1 MLEIVIH
8 LDQYALVSELRRVF
22 PDLSLEKRINGR
34 RYYLASFAD
43 GPEGIRQRAF
53 LSECHLEYIDQERQ
67 REQSI
72 RAFFAGVELE
82 GKPIDQVIFRRVLNY
97 ANYHS
102 AALHTE
108 DDEIYLRF
116 PPHWNPGQWFRRDI
130 MVGWLYVYKASE
142 QTCAS
147 LVGTERCITEPIK
160 RTTLTT
166 EMAKWLQEQGYMQ
179 VVCTTIRPGIFGLY
193 QPPES

>member
-1 MLEIVIH
+1 MLEIVVN
-8 LDQYALVSELRRVF
+8 LDQYILVPELRRVF
-22 PDLSLEKRINGR
+22 PDLCLAKRIDGR
-34 RYYLASFAD
+34 KYYLASLAD
-43 GPEGIRQRAF
+43 GPKGMHQRAF
-53 LSECHLEYIDQERQ
+53 LSECNLEYIDHERQ

-82 GKPIDQVIFRRVLNY
+82 GKPIDQIIFRRILNQG
-97 ANYHS
+97 NYHS

-116 PPHWNPGQWFRRDI
+116 PPHWNPGQWTRRDI
-130 MVGWLYVYKASE
+130 VVGWLYVYKASE
-142 QTCAS
+142 QICAA

-160 RTTLTT
+160 RTSLTT
-166 EMAKWLQEQGYMQ
+166 EMAMWLQEQGYMQ
-179 VVCTTIRPGIFGLY
+179 VVCITTRPDIFGLY